1 MDKRRPLRARV
12 LLSGASAP
20 RDELLDAPI
29 DELWK
34 ARSATLDELLDAK
47 DHPNVSA
54 TSEAVPHDTENAH
67 LSRHGPFLSL
77 KLEPVHRL
85 GVE

>member
-12 LLSGASAP
+12 LLSGARAP
-20 RDELLDAPI
+20 RDELLDAPV

-34 ARSATLDELLDAK
+34 AVATLDELLDAK
-47 DHPNVSA
+47 DHPNVPA
-54 TSEAVPHDTENAH
+54 TPEAVPHDTENAH

>member
-12 LLSGASAP
+12 LLSGARAP

-29 DELWK
+29 DETLEG
-34 ARSATLDELLDAK
+34 AVATLDELLDAK

-54 TSEAVPHDTENAH
+54 H
-67 LSRHGPFLSL
+67 L
-77 KLEPVHRL
+77 
-85 GVE
+85 